1 MEWRYHWPAD
11 DDLCMR
17 VCVWWC
23 CWCGVLFE
31 NSRVCFVQ
39 YVLDTTVCCV
49 VMMCI
54 GETGCCDS
62 ALVPPFFW
70 WGVGVRGWYRICFLI
85 LLRSCFLVWSCSFWK
100 ICCGVCWLGHS
111 CGAQSHGVRWCAWC
125 CVSLFFV
132 LSVVHCFL
140 RVMGSCVCFLFL

>member
-1 MEWRYHWPAD
+1 MFYLITPRVAVVGVGVYSCMSRRGEDFISGCDPGGVGCGDLSCD
-11 DDLCMR
+11 DRLMMTLI
-17 VCVWWC
+17 VCC

-39 YVLDTTVCCV
+39 YVLGTTVCCV

-70 WGVGVRGWYRICFLI
+70 VGC
-85 LLRSCFLVWSCSFWK
+85 
-100 ICCGVCWLGHS
+100 
-111 CGAQSHGVRWCAWC
+111 WCAG
-125 CVSLFFV
+125 LIPYMFFDLIEVMFFGVV
-132 LSVVHCFL
+132 L
-140 RVMGSCVCFLFL
+140 

>member
-1 MEWRYHWPAD
+1 M
-11 DDLCMR
+11 
-17 VCVWWC
+17 
-23 CWCGVLFE
+23 LFE

-70 WGVGVRGWYRICFLI
+70 VGW
-85 LLRSCFLVWSCSFWK
+85 
-100 ICCGVCWLGHS
+100 
-111 CGAQSHGVRWCAWC
+111 WCAG
-125 CVSLFFV
+125 LIPYMFFDLIEVMFFGVV
-132 LSVVHCFL
+132 L
-140 RVMGSCVCFLFL
+140 

>member
-1 MEWRYHWPAD
+1 MFLHKSEYSYLGCHSKWSGDITDR
-11 DDLCMR
+11 LMMTLI
-17 VCVWWC
+17 VCC

-62 ALVPPFFW
+62 ALVPPPFFG
-70 WGVGVRGWYRICFLI
+70 GV
-85 LLRSCFLVWSCSFWK
+85 LV
-100 ICCGVCWLGHS
+100 CGVDT
-111 CGAQSHGVRWCAWC
+111 VY
-125 CVSLFFV
+125 VF
-132 LSVVHCFL
+132 
-140 RVMGSCVCFLFL
+140 